1 MNQDLIQEK
10 GGGGG
15 GTGTGA
21 TGTICTETSIYK
33 ASDGKI
39 EFIEYIEQGQAF
51 PPFPG
56 GNGKK
61 STTWTRLSLTSDGT
75 KTGFESVLVPAG
87 TA

>member
-1 MNQDLIQEK
+1 MQDFQAAK
-10 GGGGG
+10 
-15 GTGTGA
+15 TGTGS
-21 TGTICTETSIYK
+21 TGTICTKTGLYK

-39 EFIEYIEQGQAF
+39 EFIELIEDGQSF

-61 STTWTRLSLTSDGT
+61 STTWTRLSVSSDGN